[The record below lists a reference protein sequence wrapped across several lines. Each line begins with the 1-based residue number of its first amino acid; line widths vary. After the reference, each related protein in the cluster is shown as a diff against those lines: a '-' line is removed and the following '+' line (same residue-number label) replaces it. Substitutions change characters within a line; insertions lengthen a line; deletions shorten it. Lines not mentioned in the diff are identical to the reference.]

1 MATRKESGQVFT
13 PPYLVC
19 DILDVAGYR
28 GIAILRKH
36 IIDNSCGD
44 GAFLQEIV
52 ARYCAAF
59 LQQSSDV
66 LLLCQ
71 DLSTFIHGIELD
83 PIAYTACVQN
93 LTTIAAQYG
102 VEKVAWDIRNAD
114 ALSVPDYDH
123 RMDYVVG
130 NPPYVRVHNLADTYQ
145 QVKHFRFTQGGMTDL
160 YLAFFEVGFR
170 MLCPGGKLCYITP
183 GSWINSVAGGALR
196 NYILQHFG
204 NSIVLNDYESFISKV
219 YHMIKAI

>member
-71 DLSTFIHGIELD
+71 DLSTANIRANNCPYFQVFIILD
-83 PIAYTACVQN
+83 RLPYYKKESKRITKWE
-93 LTTIAAQYG
+93 TFT
-102 VEKVAWDIRNAD
+102 EHNAD
-114 ALSVPDYDH
+114 KYITLSCDNVDMYFHTPNKTLL
-123 RMDYVVG
+123 YVVHIPD
-130 NPPYVRVHNLADTYQ
+130 NDELLDKTAQEYMDFYAKNDSLISLSSHSYV
-145 QVKHFRFTQGGMTDL
+145 G
-160 YLAFFEVGFR
+160 
-170 MLCPGGKLCYITP
+170 
-183 GSWINSVAGGALR
+183 
-196 NYILQHFG
+196 FG
-204 NSIVLNDYESFISKV
+204 NSIVLNDYVSFISKV
-219 YHMIKAI
+219 YHTIKAI